1 MKRQNAT
8 TQKTFANDIA
18 NEPRSTTNNEGKKTL
33 LRPYL
38 SAKMPRTIA
47 PTAQPKNKMACAS
60 QAKKARLQT
69 RSNWKTSTII
79 YLKAVDSMTW
89 LLFCLIMLSKFRR
102 VWSSYSF
109 VLVRLNELN
118 ASWPNEPDCYRAEN
132 SAINPAKSNRR
143 SWLAKMEFRWNYIKG
158 WRLHFAPLIIAKV
171 DCKVAP
177 NPMYIIFLN
186 VVKIWILFCLSKF
199 DNK

>member
-1 MKRQNAT
+1 MKAYHPIEPANARFSGPTSSVAKTNIESKQPAWKTPTMKRQNAT

-89 LLFCLIMLSKFRR
+89 LLFSLIMLSTFRR
-102 VWSSYSF
+102 VWSNYSF
-109 VLVRLNELN
+109 VLVRLN
-118 ASWPNEPDCYRAEN
+118 RAKCLLTQR
-132 SAINPAKSNRR
+132 AWLLPCWKFGHKSGQ
-143 SWLAKMEFRWNYIKG
+143 I
-158 WRLHFAPLIIAKV
+158 
-171 DCKVAP
+171 
-177 NPMYIIFLN
+177 
-186 VVKIWILFCLSKF
+186 
-199 DNK
+199 